1 MTQFRNSVCARAHAV
16 LLAIAMMAL
25 AGVCAPVLA
34 QFDAAG
40 QAVLMQQHQ
49 VHTGN
54 VLSAEQGALNAGK
67 QAGGQ
72 AGKQADKQ
80 VGQPAGQ
87 RAGQRGG
94 NAWGESLASLA
105 GRAPVAGA
113 SAPPA
118 ALQFRRDPALSARVQ
133 REQSG
138 LALSGLSMSPAQ
150 MQGKFEAL
158 LSRYGYSRDNLGDV
172 AATYLVMAWEVVND
186 RNAKDVAGGERAVR
200 EQLRRALLARPGLR
214 DMDDAQKQALAERLM
229 YSAMRN
235 GVSYQVYRQTDQ
247 RAQLASLSE
256 GMRREVMASGLGLD
270 LRQFDLGATG
280 LVRR

>member
-1 MTQFRNSVCARAHAV
+1 MSSIRSGNRTDSIAPAIV
-16 LLAIAMMAL
+16 LAAFAIA
-25 AGVCAPVLA
+25 GGAPAFA

-54 VLSAEQGALNAGK
+54 VLSAEQGALHAGK
-67 QAGGQ
+67 QAG
-72 AGKQADKQ
+72 
-80 VGQPAGQ
+80 Q
-87 RAGQRGG
+87 RNG

-105 GRAPVAGA
+105 GRAPAAAA
-113 SAPPA
+113 SVPA
-118 ALQFRRDPALSARVQ
+118 TALRFRRDPGLSARLQ
-133 REQSG
+133 REQAG
-138 LALSGLSMSPAQ
+138 LNLRGLSMTPAQ
-150 MQGKFEAL
+150 MQDRFDAL
-158 LSRYGYSRDNLGDV
+158 LTRYGYSRDNLGDV

-200 EQLRRALLARPGLR
+200 EQLRRALLARPALR
-214 DMDDAQKQALAERLM
+214 EMDDAAKQALAERLM

-247 RAQLASLSE
+247 RAQLAALSE
-256 GMRREVMASGLGLD
+256 RMRGEVMRAGLGLD
-270 LRQFDLGATG
+270 LRRFELSENG